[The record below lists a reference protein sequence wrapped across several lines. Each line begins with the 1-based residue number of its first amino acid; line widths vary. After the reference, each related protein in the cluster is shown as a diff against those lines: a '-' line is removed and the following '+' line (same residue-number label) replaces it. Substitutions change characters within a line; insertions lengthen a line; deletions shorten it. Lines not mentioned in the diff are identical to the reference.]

1 MQFLRY
7 SLLPMVKPL
16 LSLRFFCMYKKR
28 KESQSSC
35 DSIKRKR
42 VSKMP
47 ISQKDQLTLLQ
58 DLLRNHHTDACG
70 SKSECEQIARL
81 VQSLQNQETIHQD
94 LLPLLNDV
102 DQYSKNGIV
111 SSDLN
116 EHISSSKEDLS
127 QWVDTMNQLI

>member
-1 MQFLRY
+1 
-7 SLLPMVKPL
+7 
-16 LSLRFFCMYKKR
+16 
-28 KESQSSC
+28 
-35 DSIKRKR
+35 
-42 VSKMP
+42 MP

-58 DLLRNHHTDACG
+58 DLLRNHHTDTCG

-102 DQYSKNGIV
+102 DQYSKNGIE